1 MTIEYPDRLN
11 NFFKEVE
18 THKTILTTITDT
30 HTKLIN
36 TFISL
41 DETLFKRS
49 QILDTQI
56 DDFNKKRQKTL
67 ETLDIR
73 ETTIPER
80 EASLA
85 ASVQNFEEEFSC
97 DDDEKT
103 TTVGILKM
111 FFRRMDSNG
120 LVKFLLEKRR
130 ESFLAREDLAKGALD
145 CVDLLTFVLDAV
157 EEFVHLKMSAVKVKG
172 MTDRRWAYGLLTH
185 TALTLPNQ
193 GVARSLKERAFKV
206 LEIWKGV
213 LLGTSD
219 GTGSGEATMFL
230 QIVIAFGLK
239 HKFDY
244 QFLMKMV
251 KEFAG
256 GRDMAKFA
264 LALGFGDKMGEI
276 IEELVKKGKEIEA
289 VYFAHEAGLTEHYP
303 PVPLL
308 ESSLKKYREITCKVS
323 SSLDDVSNEMSVI
336 RTVIKCIEDNKLES
350 QFTTADLQTRLSE
363 LDKIKSRKRSGTTTS
378 TSTPLNKRSR
388 SERGRSGSS
397 RPPKAVRLALARK
410 KLLTELAPHQ
420 QSAGT
425 VSSPYSS
432 YGVDYRHPSSQTS
445 GNYGLQY
452 PYPSQDI
459 DATATRG
466 DGYGTYDY
474 ASVSLPASFV
484 PAYPTTNKF

>member
-1 MTIEYPDRLN
+1 MAIEYPDRLN
-11 NFFKEVE
+11 NFFKELE

-41 DETLFKRS
+41 DQTLLKKS

-56 DDFNKKRQKTL
+56 AGFKKTRQETL

-73 ETTIPER
+73 AKTIPER

-85 ASVQNFEEEFSC
+85 ASVQSFEQSC
-97 DDDEKT
+97 DDEKT
-103 TTVGILKM
+103 TTTALKM

-120 LVKFLLEKRR
+120 LIKFLLEKRR
-130 ESFLAREDLAKGALD
+130 ESFLAREDLAKAALD

-157 EEFVHLKMSAVKVKG
+157 EEFVGLKMSLVKVKG

-185 TALTLPNQ
+185 TALALPSH

-213 LLGTSD
+213 LLGSSD

-239 HKFDY
+239 QKFDD
-244 QFLMKMV
+244 QFLMNMV

-264 LALGFGDKMGEI
+264 LALGFGDKMGDI

-289 VYFAHEAGLTEHYP
+289 VYFAHEAGLTEQFP

-308 ESSLKKYREITCKVS
+308 ESSLKKYRENTCKVS

-363 LDKIKSRKRSGTTTS
+363 LDKIKSRKRSVTTTS

-388 SERGRSGSS
+388 SERGGSGSS

-410 KLLTELAPHQ
+410 KLLAETAHQ
-420 QSAGT
+420 QSAST
-425 VSSPYSS
+425 LSAPYSS
-432 YGVDYRHPSSQTS
+432 YGVDYRYPSSQTS
-445 GNYGLQY
+445 GNHRLQY
-452 PYPSQDI
+452 AYPSQDI

-474 ASVSLPASFV
+474 ASVSQPASLV
-484 PAYPTTNKF
+484 PTYATTDN